1 MGNELHY
8 AVEEGGS
15 TIARWFL
22 KSLRPFEIMVRTLD
36 NLDVLRVARPFRF
49 YFHELEVFDANNIHI
64 GTIERQFSLL
74 RRIYT
79 VFDSLGQESYQL
91 YGPILHP
98 WTFEIR
104 KGDNEIGKITKKWS
118 GVLKEGFTDAD
129 NFGITFPVDADSK
142 AKTLLLGAVFLI
154 DFVHFEKK

>member
-8 AVEEGGS
+8 AVEESGS

-79 VFDSLGQESYQL
+79 VFDSLGQESYQP
-91 YGPILHP
+91 YGQILHP
-98 WTFEIR
+98 WIFEIR
-104 KGDNEIGKITKKWS
+104 KR
-118 GVLKEGFTDAD
+118 
-129 NFGITFPVDADSK
+129 
-142 AKTLLLGAVFLI
+142 
-154 DFVHFEKK
+154 